1 MSWKGGIFTPKA
13 SQGALNTGENPSYD
27 MFTTFDNLI
36 DAEVSNIELFHN
48 LSDRI
53 YYKIR

>member
-36 DAEVSNIELFHN
+36 DAEVSNIELFYN

>member
-1 MSWKGGIFTPKA
+1 MSRKGGIFTPKA